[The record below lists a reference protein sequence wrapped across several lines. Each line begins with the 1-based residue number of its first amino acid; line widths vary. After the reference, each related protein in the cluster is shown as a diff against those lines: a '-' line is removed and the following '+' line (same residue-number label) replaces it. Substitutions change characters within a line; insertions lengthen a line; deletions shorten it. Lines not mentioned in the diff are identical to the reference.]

1 MGLGVATPI
10 ADFGCGVGCVRE
22 LIVRENDRAYE
33 ADEAVTAFGS
43 ARGVKD
49 I

>member
-1 MGLGVATPI
+1 MGVGVATPI
-10 ADFGCGVGCVRE
+10 ADFGCEVGCVRE
-22 LIVRENDRAYE
+22 LIVGKMDRAYE
-33 ADEAVTAFGS
+33 ADEAVTALDS